1 MDNNQKS
8 KYDDKKV
15 KVKKDDSNIINRLI
29 STTRKFINDSQK
41 KLKRTFE
48 NLKISEFFNTDW
60 VQVLSILSN
69 PIAMDFMIDGIP
81 KIFYDVFDYDDDIEI
96 IIDIPNVPKENIQI
110 KTHYKTIKIY
120 VKEYLIEKIDLSKY
134 LKRGIKVKNV
144 NCQYEGRILKIK
156 IIK

>member
-1 MDNNQKS
+1 MDDNQKS

>member
-1 MDNNQKS
+1 NQKS